1 MANTYHQIYL
11 QLVFAVK
18 YRNAMIDNEWK
29 SKLCGVIGNLINES
43 NCKTYIVNG
52 VEDHIHCL
60 IGLKPTIAVSDLMKN
75 MKAKSSKFVNDN
87 KLTKSRFEWQT
98 GYGVFS
104 YSQSQ
109 IDTLYKYIET
119 QEDHHKK
126 ITFKDEYAKLL
137 QEFNVQYEP
146 EYLFEELI

>member
-1 MANTYHQIYL
+1 
-11 QLVFAVK
+11 
-18 YRNAMIDNEWK
+18 
-29 SKLCGVIGNLINES
+29 
-43 NCKTYIVNG
+43 
-52 VEDHIHCL
+52 
-60 IGLKPTIAVSDLMKN
+60 

-87 KLTKSRFEWQT
+87 KFTKSRFEWQT

-109 IDTLYKYIET
+109 IDSLYKYIET

-126 ITFKDEYAKLL
+126 FTFKDEYAMLL
-137 QEFNVQYEP
+137 QEFKVQYEP